1 MLLDVG
7 RGRRTITAV
16 GFSNV
21 RVGTAGAAGAAGTAL
36 PGRASWEAARGSTL
50 ADLLGGR
57 CLLGRGEPMDADPL
71 EPVADLLDT
80 LCAP

>member
-16 GFSNV
+16 GFSNG
-21 RVGTAGAAGAAGTAL
+21 RVGTAGAAGTAL

-71 EPVADLLDT
+71 EPLADLLDT